1 MSYFPIIAPQINN
14 PDNNFMRSLPIF
26 TAVILALTS
35 GCNDAATTS
44 TKSKTDTLVAKSNFD
59 STQES
64 IAAKKAVYNFLSWY
78 LKVADSIISPQ
89 MVNNAWGEGGYDTTK
104 FYSVNFVETE
114 KYLSKLQHTGYISQH
129 YLNHWRSYFKEADE
143 NFKKN
148 PENDGPPAYFDYD
161 FVMLGQD
168 IIDRKELQETKARV
182 SFHDHSKALVLMPFN
197 EYNRMQYFLSNNNG
211 KWQIDSI
218 GRVPNN

>member
-1 MSYFPIIAPQINN
+1 
-14 PDNNFMRSLPIF
+14 MRSLPIF
-26 TAVILALTS
+26 TVIIFALS
-35 GCNDAATTS
+35 IGCNEAATTS
-44 TKSKTDTLVAKSNFD
+44 SKSKTDTLVAKSDFD

-64 IAAKKAVYNFLSWY
+64 IAAKKVVYNFFSWY
-78 LKVADSIISPQ
+78 LKEADSIISPQ
-89 MVNNAWGEGGYDTTK
+89 MVNNFGGDYDSTK

-129 YLNHWRSYFKEADE
+129 YLDYWRSYFKQADE
-143 NFKKN
+143 DFKKN

-168 IIDRKELQETKARV
+168 IIDRKELQEAKAKV
-182 SFHDHSKALVLMPFN
+182 SFPDHSKALVLMPFSEN
-197 EYNRMQYFLSNNNG
+197 DKMQYFLSNNNG

-218 GRVPNN
+218 GREPSK